1 MRVRALIFDLWETIV
16 DFDPVGADAMLR
28 AVAARLGERDDAFRE
43 RWAAFGN
50 DRYVAPIRDALRRAG
65 VGEEALEDVCAI
77 RLDHT
82 RRALVPR
89 DGVVETMRKLRDR
102 GQLLG
107 MVSVCSEEVE
117 RLWPESALAGL
128 FDAEV
133 FSCTAGLAKPDP
145 RAYLACCEALG
156 VEPAE
161 ALFVGDG
168 ANDELAGAR
177 RAGLEAV
184 LIHRPGEPP
193 PWPGLESWDGPRI
206 TAIPQIL
213 ELVHEEEA

>member
-1 MRVRALIFDLWETIV
+1 VRVRALIFDLWETIV

-28 AVAARLGERDDAFRE
+28 AVASRLGEQDDAFRE
-43 RWAAFGN
+43 RWGAFGN
-50 DRYVAPIRDALRRAG
+50 DRYVAPIRNALRRAG

-89 DGVVETMRKLRDR
+89 DGVAETMRELRAL
-102 GQLLG
+102 GYLLG

-145 RAYLACCEALG
+145 RAYLSCCEALG

-168 ANDELAGAR
+168 ANDELAGAER
-177 RAGLEAV
+177 VGMRAVGVESPGGELPEA
-184 LIHRPGEPP
+184 
-193 PWPGLESWDGPRI
+193 WDGLRI
-206 TAIPQIL
+206 QTLP
-213 ELVHEEEA
+213 ELLSMLP